1 MYLFLAAEAGVF
13 IDCSGSANEYKY
25 KYVWMMSAVLVL
37 VFCLLPPLAPPPVT
51 AAPLLTKQFVL
62 KPQVVAEADLA
73 LTVSPTRAPVAASD
87 GLDNH
92 NNHNNQQTNVLGR

>member
-1 MYLFLAAEAGVF
+1 MYLFLVAGAGVF
-13 IDCSGSANEYKY
+13 IDCSGSAHEEYKY
-25 KYVWMMSAVLVL
+25 RYVWMMSAVLVL

-73 LTVSPTRAPVAASD
+73 LPVSPTRAQC
-87 GLDNH
+87 GC
-92 NNHNNQQTNVLGR
+92 